1 MNLTQKV
8 IFAMLM
14 VLLTGILVL
23 SHVPVDNLAAK
34 GVAKY
39 ALIATIFTASL
50 FATKPTR
57 IHKILG
63 LAIIFLFIGDFFLVF
78 LWNVLSNFSDIL
90 LIVKICGMAGFLSG
104 YVCLIWVYTR
114 RFSFAIKDIL
124 AAIPVL
130 AVVIPVL
137 IILVP
142 RVSGAF
148 LIFALVFALVVSFM
162 AWSAICTLRRGY
174 YSKKVAVR
182 FALAGFLMFLSD
194 MGVAFIMFYPG
205 MENFPWLENEVWIT
219 YIPAWTLI
227 LITTYEDNLLKE
239 NTK

>member
-14 VLLTGILVL
+14 VLLAGVLVL

-50 FATKPTR
+50 FAAKPTR

-63 LAIIFLFIGDFFLVF
+63 LGIVFLLIGDFFLVL
-78 LWNVLSNFSDIL
+78 LWNVFTNSPDIL
-90 LIVKICGMAGFLSG
+90 FVVKICGMAGFLSG
-104 YVCLIWVYTR
+104 YACLIWVYTR
-114 RFSFAIKDIL
+114 KFRFAAKDIL

-130 AVVIPVL
+130 IVVIPVL
-137 IILVP
+137 VILVP
-142 RVSGAF
+142 HVSQAMF
-148 LIFALVFALVVSFM
+148 IFACFFALAVSFM
-162 AWSAICTLRRGY
+162 AWRAICTIHGGY
-174 YSKKVAVR
+174 YTKKIAIR
-182 FALAGFLMFLSD
+182 FALDGYLMFLSD

-219 YIPAWTLI
+219 YIPAWALI
-227 LITTYEDNLLKE
+227 LITTYEEKLLIE
-239 NTK
+239 QTQ

>member
-1 MNLTQKV
+1 MNLTQRV

-50 FATKPTR
+50 FAMKPTR
-57 IHKILG
+57 IHKVLG

-78 LWNVLSNFSDIL
+78 LWNVLSNYSDIL

-114 RFSFAIKDIL
+114 KFSFVAKDIL
-124 AAIPVL
+124 ATIPVL
-130 AVVIPVL
+130 IVVVPVL

-142 RVSGAF
+142 LVSGAF
-148 LIFALVFALVVSFM
+148 LIFALIFALGVSFM

-174 YSKKVAVR
+174 YTKKVAVR

-227 LITTYEDNLLKE
+227 LVTTFEDNLLNE
-239 NTK
+239 HTN